1 MALDKLDGLQPA
13 PLPSRPS
20 PCSVTPTSLSPQES
34 AALHLTQAAPGS
46 QARQPK
52 ADTPAATPEA
62 DMATSLAGQRDQAQQ
77 LPAQQAMPRSLRRAT
92 TSPAVTSGRPGPAP
106 GAASAWS
113 PGFATVAELLPRNA
127 GQASFTPRPIISH
140 RLPQFA
146 RPASPSTAPPSPPHS
161 ASPPPTAAT
170 PHERRCNS
178 SNAAQT
184 RTKLAPHPVNPS
196 DVPGRTISQQDG
208 ERGLPTCPPS
218 TTLTPDPPLSLTNVR
233 RRSFVH
239 GGQQPAQGPGSSRPV
254 YSHAGTASTGLSY
267 TPSLMTNSGRD
278 SNVMRAQY
286 ASNSSGITLPMS
298 SDSSLYR
305 MAWADNFLGSAS
317 PSSVLPATAATPMYV
332 TMPAPVRPTSRA
344 VDDGTASQYSSMLD
358 AASNNIQRDSN
369 LPDHWDPNHS
379 QDVGS
384 LLLHSQQLLYLLQS
398 SQLPTLPTDHA
409 FATTSSNESHD
420 QQLAMLRASLLLAAR
435 TVATA
440 TAAGTSDG
448 RLTGSSTASTV
459 AALLGQQGAP
469 RYGSATPLPGPPPP
483 LPYALPRAQA
493 AALGSGL
500 YRRASTTAIEA
511 PGSTMPHSRTA
522 TTPGISAAIH
532 SSSAA
537 ATSRSSHPTTT
548 SAGTVAGDSTGH
560 ARTGSG
566 PAGAASPHS
575 GIPTHTA
582 TQGPTHGISGWE
594 DSVPGHGEV
603 VRQLTLIWTALLQ
616 AAMAE
621 QGQRGSTPGGHRSQ
635 VVPGTPSHAASPVP
649 SPPRMAQA
657 MTHPG
662 EGGQGMGRTAA
673 AEPTLTAHPPRG
685 RSPEV
690 QVHAGQEGTEEMVEG
705 RSVQRRVSEQPLGAA
720 RQQEGALRAPQQH
733 TSGKGQGQQQMWP
746 SPFGPHPG
754 AGPTTSAPDGNLA
767 AVTVPGPPAPPHH
780 STITSLVTAQASPP
794 LLTRTSP
801 RSLAASTPANL
812 VAATDGKPPLA
823 GEATPGGQEEEGSGG
838 LGHHSSQSSAA
849 EASATALVRCAPT
862 VSPPAPGP
870 AAVGVASPGQPGLQ
884 AAVAAARCTAKASA
898 GPSGPAHSNLPVAA
912 SQQDGNAVG
921 GSKRAGGE
929 VQVHGALH
937 APMAQR
943 GLLQS
948 NTLHPPELPSTQH
961 RPTQGSPPRHNTN
974 ASPPLSPVQQLLQHK
989 PRPRMAPLHTAS
1001 SDPPATPS
1009 PLLPPCPPSSS
1020 PSSTPPGLQPPSG
1033 ATAVPSLGPAR
1044 RAPARQPSDE
1054 TNLQILRTAHLLHI
1068 GSFGGS
1074 TDGGH
1079 GSLSSRGP
1087 SNVPSTTQPT
1097 TSNSSYTPTA
1107 APTDQHLMNSLQ
1119 GPARDSVVEGEAGVH
1134 GTQDMDL
1141 LRLLMSALGS
1151 MAPTS
1156 AQDKEGVEGSPPSP
1170 TQPTPLQHGLPP
1182 VTVFPAPRPSRL
1194 HSSPPLQPPQTQP
1207 QSRQTS
1213 LSRQGQVPHAEAAA
1227 PRPGDQSYLLQPQQQ
1242 PHHQPWTQ
1250 EDQAWM
1256 AQLMRTIHP
1265 PAGEQHA
1272 SMGHASASMSF
1283 PLLAQMDNNTASLLA
1298 GMWSAVAGEDGEGT
1312 ALRDSSALGLLA
1324 PELATLLH
1332 VSYSRA
1338 SASISLGQHAGRALD
1353 LTRHML
1359 QATGSQVGPT
1369 RNPPLHSDASSS
1381 CTGSLASNP
1390 QATPQASSSRGPGRA
1405 AAGALAVAGRIAQPG
1420 ARPPAAAL
1428 ALQKALVSAA
1438 ATSLKLATQSVG
1450 RPLPPMRTTAQ
1461 ARRRASAL
1469 LTSILAQNALALAQ
1483 QHQEQEEQ
1491 GQQGEQQGQ
1500 VGHGQAA
1507 DASCSPLPPSPTNA
1521 RQPAGRSPAT
1531 NPSAEPPQRVASP
1544 PRGSSSHAAVLSRIA
1559 APTSPSPDAAPP
1571 FACQPRPQGARS
1583 AALGAIEVA
1592 LTTAG
1597 AQAARALAAN
1607 ERARSPLEALDA
1619 PATARAATPAGG
1631 KAAMPGALGA
1641 LPDHATHHTNPAV
1654 ARAEPLLQ
1662 PGQGER
1668 EALGTASEG
1677 RLRMPG
1683 TNPAQY
1689 MLLLEDELDH
1699 EYNDEFDMVPRARS
1713 TSYSLAS
1720 RGAGPSAM
1728 LSSLHSLK
1736 NMSSRPSCSSAD
1748 VSGAHSAPNTNVE
1761 PRPYAPP
1768 SESTRSAA
1776 GQAGQQGGTQQQEVH
1791 VQGLDDDPDVAPSSP
1806 RPRFGT
1812 RMLSLTLGRKPGTPA
1827 EPSATAPD
1835 TLPTAAS
1842 VNASSK
1848 PGSVRPAL
1856 KGGAAKAGKAR
1867 NLRFDLTPQTQ
1878 HPTTKDPLLSGRAD
1892 PEPLEDV
1899 TAEQAYLT
1907 RSAPG
1912 PTAAWGRLDA
1922 ASSPGQTL
1930 AVGSDV
1936 PAAISRVSAGV
1947 TDRSPSTRSWAW
1959 GQSRGQEPDD
1969 DQRSSV
1975 GGSRDSPGEGTRSST
1990 TGSVAGDGSRASKR
2004 HSSKGRVSRSVNKL
2018 AASLKRMFS
2027 SGAV

>member
-1 MALDKLDGLQPA
+1 
-13 PLPSRPS
+13 
-20 PCSVTPTSLSPQES
+20 
-34 AALHLTQAAPGS
+34 
-46 QARQPK
+46 
-52 ADTPAATPEA
+52 
-62 DMATSLAGQRDQAQQ
+62 
-77 LPAQQAMPRSLRRAT
+77 
-92 TSPAVTSGRPGPAP
+92 
-106 GAASAWS
+106 
-113 PGFATVAELLPRNA
+113 
-127 GQASFTPRPIISH
+127 
-140 RLPQFA
+140 
-146 RPASPSTAPPSPPHS
+146 
-161 ASPPPTAAT
+161 
-170 PHERRCNS
+170 
-178 SNAAQT
+178 
-184 RTKLAPHPVNPS
+184 
-196 DVPGRTISQQDG
+196 
-208 ERGLPTCPPS
+208 
-218 TTLTPDPPLSLTNVR
+218 
-233 RRSFVH
+233 
-239 GGQQPAQGPGSSRPV
+239 
-254 YSHAGTASTGLSY
+254 
-267 TPSLMTNSGRD
+267 
-278 SNVMRAQY
+278 
-286 ASNSSGITLPMS
+286 
-298 SDSSLYR
+298 
-305 MAWADNFLGSAS
+305 
-317 PSSVLPATAATPMYV
+317 
-332 TMPAPVRPTSRA
+332 
-344 VDDGTASQYSSMLD
+344 
-358 AASNNIQRDSN
+358 
-369 LPDHWDPNHS
+369 
-379 QDVGS
+379 
-384 LLLHSQQLLYLLQS
+384 
-398 SQLPTLPTDHA
+398 
-409 FATTSSNESHD
+409 
-420 QQLAMLRASLLLAAR
+420 
-435 TVATA
+435 
-440 TAAGTSDG
+440 
-448 RLTGSSTASTV
+448 
-459 AALLGQQGAP
+459 
-469 RYGSATPLPGPPPP
+469 
-483 LPYALPRAQA
+483 AQA

-522 TTPGISAAIH
+522 TTPGISAAMH

-537 ATSRSSHPTTT
+537 ATSHSSHPTTT
-548 SAGTVAGDSTGH
+548 SAGTAVGDSTGH
-560 ARTGSG
+560 AGTGSG
-566 PAGAASPHS
+566 PAGAASPTS

-582 TQGPTHGISGWE
+582 TQGPTHSITGWE

-603 VRQLTLIWTALLQ
+603 VRQLTLVWTALLQ

-621 QGQRGSTPGGHRSQ
+621 QGQRVSTPGGHRSQ
-635 VVPGTPSHAASPVP
+635 VAPGTASHAASPVP

-673 AEPTLTAHPPRG
+673 AEPTLTAHSPRG

-690 QVHAGQEGTEEMVEG
+690 QVHAGQEGTEEVVEG
-705 RSVQRRVSEQPLGAA
+705 RSVQRRVSEQPLGLA
-720 RQQEGALRAPQQH
+720 RQQEGALRAPQQR
-733 TSGKGQGQQQMWP
+733 TPGKGQGQQQMWP

-767 AVTVPGPPAPPHH
+767 AVTVPGPPAPPHY
-780 STITSLVTAQASPP
+780 STITSLATPQASPP

-801 RSLAASTPANL
+801 KSLAASTPAHPI
-812 VAATDGKPPLA
+812 AATDGKPPLA
-823 GEATPGGQEEEGSGG
+823 GEAAPAGQEEEGYGG
-838 LGHHSSQSSAA
+838 LGPHSSHSSAA

-862 VSPPAPGP
+862 VPPPAPGP

-884 AAVAAARCTAKASA
+884 AAAAAARCTAKASA

-912 SQQDGNAVG
+912 SRQDGNAVG

-937 APMAQR
+937 APVAQR
-943 GLLQS
+943 DLLQS

-961 RPTQGSPPRHNTN
+961 RPTQGYPPTHNTD

-1020 PSSTPPGLQPPSG
+1020 PSSNPQGLQPPGG
-1033 ATAVPSLGPAR
+1033 AAAGPSLGPAR

-1054 TNLQILRTAHLLHI
+1054 ANLQILRTAHLLHI

-1119 GPARDSVVEGEAGVH
+1119 GPARDSVVEGEGGVH

-1156 AQDKEGVEGSPPSP
+1156 AQEKEGVEGSPPSP

-1213 LSRQGQVPHAEAAA
+1213 LPRQGQVPHAEAAA
-1227 PRPGDQSYLLQPQQQ
+1227 ARPGDQSYLLQPQQQ

-1298 GMWSAVAGEDGEGT
+1298 GMVGGHLVNSSQCPYCCCCWHSACLTLLLLLLLLLALAWLLHLQWSAVAGEDGEGT

-1338 SASISLGQHAGRALD
+1338 SASISLGQHASRALD

-1359 QATGSQVGPT
+1359 QATGSQVGPA

-1405 AAGALAVAGRIAQPG
+1405 AAGALAVAGRIGQPA

-1450 RPLPPMRTTAQ
+1450 RPLPPQRATAQ

-1469 LTSILAQNALALAQ
+1469 LTSILAQNALTLAQ

-1507 DASCSPLPPSPTNA
+1507 DASCSPSPPSPTNV
-1521 RQPAGRSPAT
+1521 RQPAGRGPAT

-1544 PRGSSSHAAVLSRIA
+1544 PRGSSSHAAVLNRIA
-1559 APTSPSPDAAPP
+1559 APPSPSPDATPP
-1571 FACQPRPQGARS
+1571 FACQPCPQGARS
-1583 AALGAIEVA
+1583 AVLGAAEVA

-1607 ERARSPLEALDA
+1607 ERARSPLEALDS

-1641 LPDHATHHTNPAV
+1641 SPDHATHHTNPAV
-1654 ARAEPLLQ
+1654 AKAEPLLQ
-1662 PGQGER
+1662 PGQGEQQ
-1668 EALGTASEG
+1668 ALGAASEG

-1683 TNPAQY
+1683 TTPAQY

-1736 NMSSRPSCSSAD
+1736 NMPSRPSCSSAD

-1776 GQAGQQGGTQQQEVH
+1776 GQAGQQGGTQPQEVH
-1791 VQGLDDDPDVAPSSP
+1791 VQGLDDDPAGAPSSP

-1812 RMLSLTLGRKPGTPA
+1812 RMLSLTLGRQPGTPA
-1827 EPSATAPD
+1827 EPSATTPD

-1878 HPTTKDPLLSGRAD
+1878 HPTTKDPPLSGWAD

-1930 AVGSDV
+1930 AVGSDA

-1975 GGSRDSPGEGTRSST
+1975 GGSQTAADSRDSPGEGTRSST

-2004 HSSKGRVSRSVNKL
+2004 HSSKGRVSRSVSKL

-2027 SGAV
+2027 SGNSRHKRGVDVDALVAAHDASMAEAAAAEQ